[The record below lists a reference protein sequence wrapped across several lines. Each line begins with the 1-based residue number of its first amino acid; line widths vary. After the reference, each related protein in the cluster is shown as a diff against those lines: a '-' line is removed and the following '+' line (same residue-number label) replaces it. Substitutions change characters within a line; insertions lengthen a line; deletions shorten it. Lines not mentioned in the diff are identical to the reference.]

1 MTKLSKNTQVSQCD
15 KTDCIT
21 AVLFANWIFEK
32 GYKLNNKPFV
42 KGCDAVWFFD
52 KKSIGSTTSEL
63 YKQYV
68 SETVA

>member
-1 MTKLSKNTQVSQCD
+1 MNTNNTQAPQLPQMAVMQS
-15 KTDCIT
+15 
-21 AVLFANWIFEK
+21 VLFANWIVEK

-42 KGCDAVWFFD
+42 KGRDAVWFFD

-63 YKQYV
+63 YKQFV